1 MDHFYEEIEGWFDF
15 EELYREAVRRMP
27 QGEEGSWELKITPRP
42 IVMVEVGV
50 YKGRSLFFLAVEA
63 ENSGKPIEV
72 FAVDR
77 FNWPVTAMQ
86 DFARLRQAHG
96 LTERVHMVTA
106 DSLTASRGFSDD
118 ALDFVFLDAGHEYP
132 DIESDIRAWWPKV
145 RRGGILAGHD
155 YGHPDF
161 PGVAQAV
168 NEHFQNVEGLSDKL
182 LLFPPTS
189 TNPGVHSWWVEKP

>member
-1 MDHFYEEIEGWFDF
+1 VDHFYEEIEGWFDF
-15 EELYREAVRRMP
+15 EELYREAVRRLP
-27 QGEEGSWELKITPRP
+27 ERGDRSRYHPFT
-42 IVMVEVGV
+42 MVEVGV

-77 FNWPVTAMQ
+77 FNWPATAMQ

-96 LTERVHMVTA
+96 LTEHVHMVTS
-106 DSLTASRGFSDD
+106 DSVTAARGFIDD
-118 ALDFVFLDAGHEYP
+118 VLDFVFLDAGHEYP
-132 DIESDIRAWWPKV
+132 DIEADIRAWWPKV
-145 RRGGILAGHD
+145 RKGGILAGHD